1 MPQPTPQPID
11 LGLPRTRRAPDLAGR
26 PDTPLLVDRFG
37 RSATD
42 LRVSLTDRCNLRC
55 TYCMPEEGLD
65 WMPGTDLLD
74 DDEVIALITVAV
86 HRLGV
91 TEVRFT
97 GGEPLLR
104 RGLEKIVA
112 ATAALSPRPRISLT
126 SNGVGLARRIDALAT
141 AGLDRVNISLDTVR
155 ADRYRMITRRDRFDD
170 VLAGLAA
177 AKAHGLGPVKIN
189 AVLLRGVNDDEA
201 VPLLRFCLEHGY
213 QLRFIEQMP
222 LDAQHSWDR
231 AQMVT
236 AAEILDSLGAAFT
249 LAPTAD
255 PRGSAPAERW
265 LVNGGPATVGVIA
278 STTRP
283 FCDTCDRT
291 RLTADGQVR
300 NCLFSR
306 TETDLRGPLRA
317 GADEETLAGLWR
329 GSAWAKAAGHGIND
343 AGFTQPGRSM
353 SAIGG

>member
-1 MPQPTPQPID
+1 M
-11 LGLPRTRRAPDLAGR
+11 
-26 PDTPLLVDRFG
+26 
-37 RSATD
+37 
-42 LRVSLTDRCNLRC
+42 
-55 TYCMPEEGLD
+55 
-65 WMPGTDLLD
+65 
-74 DDEVIALITVAV
+74 
-86 HRLGV
+86 
-91 TEVRFT
+91 
-97 GGEPLLR
+97 
-104 RGLEKIVA
+104 
-112 ATAALSPRPRISLT
+112 SPRPRISLT

-255 PRGSAPAERW
+255 PRGRRPPSAGW
-265 LVNGGPATVGVIA
+265 
-278 STTRP
+278 
-283 FCDTCDRT
+283 
-291 RLTADGQVR
+291 
-300 NCLFSR
+300 
-306 TETDLRGPLRA
+306 
-317 GADEETLAGLWR
+317 
-329 GSAWAKAAGHGIND
+329 
-343 AGFTQPGRSM
+343 
-353 SAIGG
+353 